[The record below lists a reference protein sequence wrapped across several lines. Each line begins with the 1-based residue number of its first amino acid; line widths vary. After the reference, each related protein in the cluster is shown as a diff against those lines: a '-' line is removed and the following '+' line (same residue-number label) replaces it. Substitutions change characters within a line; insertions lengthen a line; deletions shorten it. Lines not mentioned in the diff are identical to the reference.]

1 MEEINMNDEYGV
13 ILEWRSSRKSIVPE
27 EKMTIK

>member
-1 MEEINMNDEYGV
+1 MGEIKMNDEFEV

-27 EKMTIK
+27 EKMTIN

>member
-1 MEEINMNDEYGV
+1 MEEINMNDEYEV
-13 ILEWRSSRKSIVPE
+13 ILVWCSSRKSIVPE